1 MFRKIILLSIL
12 VIAASAG
19 CVDVATESAPPAL
32 PEFVTATLPPSA
44 LPQPTQTP
52 LPPTAVPT
60 LPPIE
65 GTTNTQV
72 NVRAETNTASESLGV
87 IPPFTP
93 VQITGREETGTWY
106 QILYAGSPTGAGW
119 VRAEFLQVQP
129 SAEIQVLDVA
139 AGFGSGA
146 NGLVISGIN
155 VRGGPGT
162 EFESLGVLTPKD
174 VVLVVGR
181 DESGAWLQFLFN
193 ASPDG
198 TGWGASEFMQVNG
211 LDALPVI
218 TVAGEHVDDAA
229 ADVDAP
235 QENPQIAL
243 QDGDTRDAPLVY
255 EHLTPG
261 GVGALQ
267 VSGNVSAPEGDVE
280 DWVAFSSDKT
290 GVTIQIA
297 CEPDLLLVELW
308 QGGTVQE
315 ALSISCGDGRF
326 LKIVPDVIYSL
337 RLTNPEN
344 GTPQFVRYV
353 VKIEASR

>member
-1 MFRKIILLSIL
+1 MFRKVILLSVL

-19 CVDVATESAPPAL
+19 CVDVATENAPPVL
-32 PEFVTATLPPSA
+32 PDFVTATLPPTTA
-44 LPQPTQTP
+44 PQPTQTS

-65 GTTNTQV
+65 GTTSTQV
-72 NVRAETNTASESLGV
+72 NVRAETNTASESMGV
-87 IPPFTP
+87 IPPFTS
-93 VQITGREETGTWY
+93 VQIVGREETGTWF
-106 QILYAGSPTGAGW
+106 QILYAGSPTGTGW
-119 VRAEFLQVQP
+119 VRAEFLQVQSP
-129 SAEIQVLDVA
+129 AEIQVRDVA
-139 AGFGSGA
+139 AGFGSGV

-155 VRGGPGT
+155 VRSGPGT

-181 DESGAWLQFLFN
+181 DESGTWLQFLFST
-193 ASPDG
+193 SPDG
-198 TGWGASEFMQVNG
+198 TGWGALEFMQVND

-218 TVAGEHVDDAA
+218 TVAGEDEDDAA
-229 ADVDAP
+229 AVDVP

-267 VSGNVSAPEGDVE
+267 VSGSVSAPEGDVE

-290 GVTIQIA
+290 GVTIQLA

-315 ALSISCGDGRF
+315 AFSIPCGDGRF
-326 LKIVPDVIYSL
+326 LKIEPDMIYSL
-337 RLTNPEN
+337 RLTNPET
-344 GTPQFVRYV
+344 GSPQFVRYV